1 MRVRIKT
8 SHGATARSRVEE
20 RARVRL
26 REEGEGWSVQPAPK
40 ISTAPVHN
48 TLTRGEKGVNQLWWW
63 KMAHMGL
70 GFGVGLGARARAR
83 ARVSG

>member
-1 MRVRIKT
+1 M
-8 SHGATARSRVEE
+8 SLGATARSRVED
-20 RARVRL
+20 RARVGL
-26 REEGEGWSVQPAPK
+26 RGEGEGWSVQSSPK

-63 KMAHMGL
+63 KMAHTGL
-70 GFGVGLGARARAR
+70 GFGVGLGVRARAR

>member
-1 MRVRIKT
+1 M
-8 SHGATARSRVEE
+8 SLGATARSRVEDK
-20 RARVRL
+20 ARVRL
-26 REEGEGWSVQPAPK
+26 RGEGEGWSVQLAPK

-70 GFGVGLGARARAR
+70 GFGVGLGARAKARARAR